1 MLTSLKL
8 STLTAEIIEAL
19 FLDSPRKVSSTA
31 SRHTIVGNL
40 LRIVLVL
47 FHRNQKRGRRVE
59 LGVGSPAASLFTTEQ
74 TEMWPQRP
82 HSAFFFI
89 LFFSFFW
96 RRNFLLSFYRS
107 RKVHAE
113 SAARN
118 SGSNS
123 GKEGARQF
131 RKKGA
136 LIGTKKHDTAI
147 KSAFYDNAMESHS
160 HRRHSSNLFLS
171 EKFRGKKYTEHFTSF
186 VSRKSWL
193 WWFKGTGK

>member
-47 FHRNQKRGRRVE
+47 FHRNQKKGRRVE

-89 LFFSFFW
+89 LFFSFFLEAQFSSL
-96 RRNFLLSFYRS
+96 FLPL
-107 RKVHAE
+107 AE
-113 SAARN
+113 SPRRVR
-118 SGSNS
+118 SEKFG
-123 GKEGARQF
+123 EQF
-131 RKKGA
+131 RKRG
-136 LIGTKKHDTAI
+136 GTTISEERGLDWDKKA
-147 KSAFYDNAMESHS
+147 
-160 HRRHSSNLFLS
+160 
-171 EKFRGKKYTEHFTSF
+171 
-186 VSRKSWL
+186 
-193 WWFKGTGK
+193 